1 MKLSKLFVIALL
13 VGTLGVIGC
22 GSDPAPEGNGGSG
35 GNGTAGTGGDGT
47 AGTGGDGTGG
57 TPSNGSVCDDCA
69 NQDDIPLCEVCYDE
83 CDNPNEAACE
93 AIGLACCAT
102 I

>member
-1 MKLSKLFVIALL
+1 MIALL

-22 GSDPAPEGNGGSG
+22 GDDSSSGNGN
-35 GNGTAGTGGDGT
+35 GN
-47 AGTGGDGTGG
+47 GTGG

-69 NQDDIPLCEVCYDE
+69 NQSDIPLCEVCYDE
-83 CDNPNEAACE
+83 CDNPNEAACV
-93 AIGLACCAT
+93 AVGLACCAT